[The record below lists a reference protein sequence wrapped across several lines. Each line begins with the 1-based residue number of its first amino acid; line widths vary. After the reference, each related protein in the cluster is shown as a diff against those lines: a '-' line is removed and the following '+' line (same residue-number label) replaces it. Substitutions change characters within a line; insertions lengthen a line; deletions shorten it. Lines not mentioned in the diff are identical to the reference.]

1 MSLMPKNLNKCTSIY
16 EYLCIGIS
24 TLEPTINIHP
34 TSYKNKHIA
43 INTDTMILRG
53 HQLPHSSCNHGNHG
67 VPPTL
72 SKIMQKHDKDM
83 GGIHNKNIARTA
95 GVRAH

>member
-53 HQLPHSSCNHGNHG
+53 RQLYSAPNSKVSAIGNHH
-67 VPPTL
+67 T
-72 SKIMQKHDKDM
+72 SCDC
-83 GGIHNKNIARTA
+83 T
-95 GVRAH
+95 